1 LSPSRIKGWS
11 SAMMMRFIMAAY
23 LGIKNGVDSKSQ
35 VYFHYFS
42 NAISKRVNTRLTDDS
57 ATFTVY

>member
-1 LSPSRIKGWS
+1 
-11 SAMMMRFIMAAY
+11 MRFIMAAY